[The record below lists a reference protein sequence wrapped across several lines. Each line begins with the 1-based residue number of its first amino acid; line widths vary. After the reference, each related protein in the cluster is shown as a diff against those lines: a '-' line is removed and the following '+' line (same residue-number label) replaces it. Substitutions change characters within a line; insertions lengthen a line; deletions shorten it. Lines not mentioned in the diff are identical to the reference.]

1 MLKKKTGP
9 IPPPPLSKEGL
20 MVWKGGG
27 DLTLWDQNLVLKL
40 QFKK

>member
-20 MVWKGGG
+20 MVWRGGG
-27 DLTLWDQNLVLKL
+27 RFNFMGSESSPQASI
-40 QFKK
+40 